1 MTNLH
6 ICVNTSVG
14 ENCFC
19 FIYLVGIEMSSQM
32 LDFDI
37 LKRFK
42 LTFLI
47 HIP

>member
-19 FIYLVGIEMSSQM
+19 FIYLVGIEMSSHI
-32 LDFDI
+32 FDV